1 MRQIGASGRLSVVGL
16 LREGTAG
23 VTTALPLIAN
33 GFSYAALVFSGSW
46 EPFIGNGV
54 TMMMVTSAII
64 GCAAILLGDVVLAVA
79 SPTAATSAV
88 LAVVLG
94 ELAPMVAGQ
103 HAGVALAT
111 AYAAIAAATVM
122 TGLVML
128 LVGGLK
134 LGRAIRFVPYP
145 VFAGFMAATG
155 WLMVTGSLRMA
166 TGLPVSLQSIPRLMQ
181 PREALLLL
189 AVLGFAAL
197 VAFASNRWRHP
208 LIVPGLLVLAT
219 VGTDAGLRATGWT
232 LDAARSAGV
241 LFSLVGGASFDIPLL
256 SGGLADADWPALF
269 HVIPGIMSLVALAVL
284 QALFA
289 ATSMEAPLDIDI
301 DLDRQMRAQGIG
313 TIASGGL
320 GGSIGVCGILYTL
333 LCMNAGGRGRAA
345 AFTVVATTLAAIAV
359 GGDVIAVIPRFAFG
373 GLLLV
378 LGAGIF
384 WEWIVLSR
392 HRMPL
397 WEWLL
402 AVAAIP
408 VTAVFG
414 FMPALLLGTIGGC
427 LLLAASMI
435 RIGVIRRRYDV
446 SEGPS
451 SLLRPED
458 EMRVL
463 AAHGAEAQ
471 VIELRGFIFFGS
483 AYQVYTEVKRIVSE
497 LRVRV
502 LVLDLT
508 AVVGIDS
515 AALATLSR
523 IRSLTGKTGQQLIV
537 AGVKPVVASR
547 LRSGAL
553 GAGIDH
559 HATIDEAIEAAEMMI
574 LASHKPPGSDDDPGG
589 NFGRWLADALGDSGL
604 ADQLAEQLTFS
615 LHPPGTVLCRQ
626 GDATDS
632 LLFIE
637 SGRVRVMI
645 ESPDGALNRIR
656 VFGRHSVVGE
666 LAFLLGTPRTATLDV
681 EETARV
687 GTLYRPAYLA
697 FARERPEIA
706 VALLSYLVRI
716 QAERLT
722 FANRMSIAFRY

>member
-1 MRQIGASGRLSVVGL
+1 MKQIGARGRLAISGFV
-16 LREGTAG
+16 REATAG

-46 EPFIGNGV
+46 EPFIGKGV
-54 TMMMVTSAII
+54 TMMMITSSTI
-64 GCAAILLGDVVLAVA
+64 GCAAALLGDVPLAVA
-79 SPTAATSAV
+79 GPTAATSAV

-103 HAGVALAT
+103 RAGVALAT
-111 AYAAIAAATVM
+111 AYAAIATATVL

-128 LVGGLK
+128 LIGGLK
-134 LGRAIRFVPYP
+134 FGRAIRFVPYP

-155 WLMVTGSLRMA
+155 WLMLAGAFRMA
-166 TGLPVSLQSIPRLMQ
+166 TGLPLSLPSIPSLMQ
-181 PREALLLL
+181 PREAVLLL
-189 AVLGFAAL
+189 AVLGFGGL
-197 VAFASNRWRHP
+197 VAFVTARWRHP
-208 LIVPGLLVLAT
+208 LMVPSLLVLAT
-219 VGTDAGLRATGWT
+219 AATDAGLKATGWT

-241 LFSLVGGASFDIPLL
+241 LFSLVGGASFDVPLL
-256 SGGLADADWPALF
+256 SGGMTDADWPALF
-269 HVIPGIMSLVALAVL
+269 HVIPTILSLVALAVL
-284 QALFA
+284 QGLFA
-289 ATSMEAPLDIDI
+289 ATGLEAPLDIDV

-313 TIASGGL
+313 TVASGAL
-320 GGSIGVCGILYTL
+320 GGSIGVCGIVYTL

-345 AFTVVATTLAAIAV
+345 ALAIVVTALAAIAV
-359 GGDVIAVIPRFAFG
+359 GGEVIAVIPRFAFG

-384 WEWIVLSR
+384 REWVVLSR
-392 HRMPL
+392 RRMPL

-414 FMPALLLGTIGGC
+414 FMPALILGTIGGC
-427 LLLAASMI
+427 LLLAVSMI

-451 SLLRPED
+451 SLLRSEA

-463 AAHGAEAQ
+463 AAHGVEAQ

-483 AYQVYTEVKRIVSE
+483 AYQVYTEVKHIVSH
-497 LRVRV
+497 LRIRV
-502 LVLDLT
+502 LVLDVT

-515 AALATLSR
+515 AALATLRR
-523 IRSLTGKTGQQLIV
+523 IRSLTAKSGQQLIV
-537 AGVKPVVASR
+537 AGLKPSLGSR
-547 LRSGAL
+547 LQTAAL
-553 GAGIDH
+553 GPEATR
-559 HATIDEAIEAAEMMI
+559 HATIDDAIEAAETMI
-574 LASHKPPGSDDDPGG
+574 LAAHAPHDDESPGR
-589 NFGRWLADALGDSGL
+589 NFDRWLADALGDIGL
-604 ADQLAEQLTFS
+604 AQELVEQLTFAVHS
-615 LHPPGTVLCRQ
+615 PGTVLCRQ
-626 GDATDS
+626 GDVSDG

-637 SGRVRVMI
+637 TGRVRVMI
-645 ESPDGALNRIR
+645 RALDGTSIRVR

-666 LAFLLGTPRTATLDV
+666 LAFLLGTPRTATLEV

-687 GTLYRPAYLA
+687 ATLHRTAYLN

-722 FANRMSIAFRY
+722 FANRMSLAFRY

>member
-1 MRQIGASGRLSVVGL
+1 MKQGGAGGRLSVGGL
-16 LREGTAG
+16 FREGAAG
-23 VTTALPLIAN
+23 LTTALPLIAN

-46 EPFIGNGV
+46 EPFIGKGV
-54 TMMMVTSAII
+54 AIMMVTSAAI
-64 GCAAILLGDVVLAVA
+64 GCAATLFGDVALVVA
-79 SPTAATSAV
+79 GPTAATSAV
-88 LAVVLG
+88 LAVALG
-94 ELAPMVAGQ
+94 QLAPMVAGQ
-103 HAGVALAT
+103 QAGVALAT
-111 AYAAIAAATVM
+111 AYAAIAAATVL

-128 LVGGLK
+128 LIGALR
-134 LGRAIRFVPYP
+134 LGRTVRFVPYP
-145 VFAGFMAATG
+145 VLAGFMAASG
-155 WLMVTGSLRMA
+155 WLMVAGAVRMA
-166 TGLPVSLQSIPRLMQ
+166 TGLPLSPQSIPRLMQ
-181 PREALLLL
+181 PHEALLLL
-189 AVLGFAAL
+189 AVLGFAAI
-197 VAFASNRWRHP
+197 VGIASSRWRHP
-208 LIVPGLLVLAT
+208 LMVPGLLVLAT
-219 VGTDAGLRATGWT
+219 AGTDAALKAMGWT
-232 LDAARSAGV
+232 LEAARSAGV
-241 LFSLVGGASFDIPLL
+241 LFSLVGGASFDVPLL
-256 SGGLADADWPALF
+256 SGLFFHADWPAVFGVVPAIL
-269 HVIPGIMSLVALAVL
+269 SLVALAVL
-284 QALFA
+284 QAMFA
-289 ATSMEAPLDIDI
+289 ATALEAPLDIDV

-313 TIASGGL
+313 TIASGAL
-320 GGSIGVCGILYTL
+320 GGSVGVTAVLYTL
-333 LCMNAGGRGRAA
+333 LCVKAGGRGRAA
-345 AFTVVATTLAAIAV
+345 SFTVVLAALAAIAV

-378 LGAGIF
+378 LGAGLF
-384 WEWIVLSR
+384 REWIVLSR

-414 FMPALLLGTIGGC
+414 FMPAVILGTIGGC
-427 LLLAASMI
+427 LLLAVSMI

-458 EMRVL
+458 EMQVL
-463 AAHGAEAQ
+463 AQHGAEAQ

-483 AYQVYTEVKRIVSE
+483 AYQVYTEVKRIVSQ

-502 LVLDLT
+502 LVLDFT

-515 AALATLSR
+515 AALATWGR
-523 IRSLTGKTGQQLIV
+523 IRSLTGKSGQQLMV
-537 AGVKPVVASR
+537 AGVKPAVASR
-547 LRSGAL
+547 LQAGAL
-553 GAGIDH
+553 GAGLGR

-574 LASHKPPGSDDDPGG
+574 LAAHKPSGCDDPDG
-589 NFGRWLADALGDSGL
+589 NFDRWLADALGDVDL
-604 ADQLAEQLTFS
+604 AQELSAQLTFA

-645 ESPDGALNRIR
+645 RSPDGVLTRVR

-666 LAFLLGTPRTATLDV
+666 LAFLLGTPRTATLEV
-681 EETARV
+681 EQTARV
-687 GTLYRPAYLA
+687 GTLHRPVYQA

-716 QAERLT
+716 QAERLS
-722 FANRMSIAFRY
+722 FSNRMSIAFRY